1 MELDIAAIEIVKMT
15 KLQKLAALL
24 IILGP
29 ESAANIL
36 KHLDEHE
43 LEAVSLEMTRLP
55 GISQDLQTEILKEFT
70 DVAVQASTSVVGGA
84 SYVKAVLEKSVGVF
98 RATEIISRVAPG
110 PVPIAAMQQIVNM
123 DARQLANILKPEPP
137 QIIALIASYL
147 PPEKT
152 SQLLMQLRDDLRDE
166 VVERLATLAP
176 TPVEVVERVVEVLN
190 QRVGV
195 KSTRALNQTGG
206 LKSAADVLNSLDK
219 TLSQSML
226 VELDKRNPE
235 LGQAIRQK
243 MFTFDDLAML
253 DVAALQ
259 KIMREVDTRDLAI
272 SLKNAN
278 AALKGKLLSSIS
290 KRAADTVREE
300 ISFLG
305 SIKKRDIEAAQ
316 TRIIETVR
324 KLETDGEI
332 DIETRNTSRDELL
345 V

>member
-1 MELDIAAIEIVKMT
+1 MELNIAAIEIVRMT

-43 LEAVSLEMTRLP
+43 LESVSLEMARLP
-55 GISQDLQTEILKEFT
+55 SISQELQTEILKEFT
-70 DVAVQASTSVVGGA
+70 EVAVQASTSVVGGA
-84 SYVKAVLEKSVGVF
+84 SYVKAVLEKSVGAF

-110 PVPIAAMQQIVNM
+110 PTPVPAMGQIVSM

-137 QIIALIASYL
+137 QTIALVASYL
-147 PPEKT
+147 PPEKS
-152 SQLLMQLRDDLRDE
+152 SQLLMHLRDELRDE

-176 TPVEVVERVVEVLN
+176 TPVEVVERIVEVLN
-190 QRVGV
+190 ERAGV
-195 KSTRALNQTGG
+195 RSTRALNQTGG
-206 LKSAADVLNSLDK
+206 VESAADVLNSLDK

-226 VELDKRNPE
+226 LELDKRNPE

-243 MFTFDDLAML
+243 MFTFEDLAML
-253 DVAALQ
+253 EVAALQ

-278 AALKGKLLSSIS
+278 AALKAKLLSSIS
-290 KRAADTVREE
+290 KRAADTVNEE

-305 SIKKRDIEAAQ
+305 SIKKREIEAAQ
-316 TRIIETVR
+316 ARIIETVR

-332 DIETRNTSRDELL
+332 DIEIRNTSRDELL